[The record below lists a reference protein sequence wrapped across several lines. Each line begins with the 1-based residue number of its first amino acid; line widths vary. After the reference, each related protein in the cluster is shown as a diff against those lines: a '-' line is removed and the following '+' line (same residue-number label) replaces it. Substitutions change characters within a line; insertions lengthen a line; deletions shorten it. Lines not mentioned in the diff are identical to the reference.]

1 MMRPSIFV
9 SHGAP
14 TLPFE
19 DCPARDF
26 LRGLGQTLGRP
37 RAILIASAHWDTA
50 APQAGGAAL
59 NDTIHDF
66 QGFPKA
72 LYDLRYPAPG
82 DPALAAEVAALTG
95 GTVDAGRGLDHGA
108 WVPLLLMY
116 PEADIPVVQ
125 LSVQSALGAGH
136 HIALGRMLAR
146 LREDDVLVMGSGGFV
161 HNLRLLDRRGV
172 DAGAE
177 PVWSAEFSSW
187 MDDKLTAR
195 DEAALADYRRQAPH
209 AATAQPTED
218 HFMPLF
224 VAYGAGGDKT
234 TRLHSSATYGSLRM
248 DAYAFG

>member
-19 DCPARDF
+19 HCPARDF

-37 RAILIASAHWDTA
+37 RAILIASAHWDTQT
-50 APQAGGAAL
+50 PQAGGAAL
-59 NDTIHDF
+59 NATLHDF
-66 QGFPKA
+66 QGFPQA
-72 LYDLRYPAPG
+72 LYDLDYPAPG
-82 DPALAAEVAALTG
+82 DPALAADVAALTG
-95 GTVDAGRGLDHGA
+95 GEVDAGHGLDHGA

-116 PEADIPVVQ
+116 PDADIPVVQ

-136 HIALGRMLAR
+136 HIALGRTLAR
-146 LREDDVLVMGSGGFV
+146 LREDDVLVMGSGGLV
-161 HNLRLLDRRGV
+161 HNLRLLDRRGP
-172 DAGAE
+172 DAGPE
-177 PVWSAEFSSW
+177 PVWSSEFSSW

-195 DEAALADYRRQAPH
+195 DETALADYRRLAPH
-209 AATAQPTED
+209 AVTAQPTED